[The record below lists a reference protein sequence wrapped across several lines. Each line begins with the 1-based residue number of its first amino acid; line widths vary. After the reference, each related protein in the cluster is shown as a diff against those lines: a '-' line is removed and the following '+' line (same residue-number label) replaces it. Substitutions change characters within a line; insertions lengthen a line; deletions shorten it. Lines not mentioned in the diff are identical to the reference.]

1 MAPRT
6 SFVFSY
12 SCQYSTSFDSAKAPS
27 SKWLR
32 FSFTEARFEKNISEW
47 RNLSCG
53 RLDLDGPSECQWED
67 GEAACSEVEWDGA
80 GGISCRC
87 NRSGSYALIW
97 SREIERV
104 SGLQEVH
111 RCAVCAMARISGEE
125 EGKKTNA
132 AEHKAASLQGWV
144 LCCFHCS
151 GHRELPWGSADLFFG
166 NSEQRID
173 FVLNR
178 VWNFPIYAH

>member
-1 MAPRT
+1 MCRKQNLLENGTENMFFFLVNTPHPRG
-6 SFVFSY
+6 S
-12 SCQYSTSFDSAKAPS
+12 S
-27 SKWLR
+27 SKWLL

-104 SGLQEVH
+104 SVLQEVH
-111 RCAVCAMARISGEE
+111 RCTKAQISGEE
-125 EGKKTNA
+125 DGKKTNA

-144 LCCFHCS
+144 LC
-151 GHRELPWGSADLFFG
+151 
-166 NSEQRID
+166 
-173 FVLNR
+173 
-178 VWNFPIYAH
+178 